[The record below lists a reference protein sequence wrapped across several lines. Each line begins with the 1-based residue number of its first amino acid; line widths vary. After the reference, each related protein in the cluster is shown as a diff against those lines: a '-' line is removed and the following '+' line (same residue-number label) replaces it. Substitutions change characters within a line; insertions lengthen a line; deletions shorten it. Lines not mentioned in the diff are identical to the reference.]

1 MTNEQV
7 ENVMAIAFEL
17 ARIREEH
24 GAQSGMYLSEVRA
37 LRAEVERLAAQA
49 APTLLDAFKSG
60 NAILIDWP
68 MEPVT
73 PQESLKLMDM
83 MDAEYAKTIGKP
95 APDREMA
102 ICMQRV
108 QHMACDLWAS
118 QKEVIRAHFV
128 ELAAAQAPVVQA
140 GDMRSYL
147 DFVLEPRHING
158 EVSAVEYEQALIE
171 LRLLRDRASSG
182 AAQAVRMLTREEL
195 NDVALSE
202 QVGWGPGE
210 YVEAVQR
217 KFCAVNAGLTI
228 PADGVIGGV

>member
-49 APTLLDAFKSG
+49 APT
-60 NAILIDWP
+60 
-68 MEPVT
+68 E
-73 PQESLKLMDM
+73 
-83 MDAEYAKTIGKP
+83 
-95 APDREMA
+95 R
-102 ICMQRV
+102 
-108 QHMACDLWAS
+108 
-118 QKEVIRAHFV
+118 
-128 ELAAAQAPVVQA
+128 APVVQA
-140 GDMRSYL
+140 TWPQEVQPDGTVNAVDPADM
-147 DFVLEPRHING
+147 G
-158 EVSAVEYEQALIE
+158 
-171 LRLLRDRASSG
+171 ASSG
-182 AAQAVRMLTREEL
+182 AAQAVRVLTREEL

-202 QVGWGPGE
+202 KVGWGPGE

-217 KFCAVNAGLTI
+217 KFAEVNGLRI